1 MGDRARRRATEGDD
15 SDVPDPIGGN
25 ETPERAR
32 PRGTARASAYPHLT
46 TRRNGRA
53 SLGISPVE
61 VKTVVPDQVAPRLEF
76 EEFFRAEY
84 PGLVRAFYVLT
95 ADWAEAEELAQEA
108 MARAYE
114 RWERVGAMESP
125 AGYLYRVGVNL
136 NRHRLRHLA
145 VRARRLLAMTRD
157 AGSEQAPGVRREIA
171 EAIASL
177 SRGQREAFMLVEWLG
192 LNAEEAGQVLGIASA
207 SVRSRVH
214 RTKAALRDRLSDEG
228 GEPWTT

>member
-1 MGDRARRRATEGDD
+1 MNRPSDPRAPR
-15 SDVPDPIGGN
+15 N
-25 ETPERAR
+25 ERA
-32 PRGTARASAYPHLT
+32 PW
-46 TRRNGRA
+46 
-53 SLGISPVE
+53 GISRVE
-61 VKTVVPDQVAPRLEF
+61 VETVVPEHVAERLEF

-84 PGLVRAFYVLT
+84 QGLVRAFYVLT
-95 ADWAEAEELAQEA
+95 ADRAEAEELAQEA

-114 RWERVGAMESP
+114 RWDRVGAMESP
-125 AGYLYRVGVNL
+125 AGYLYRIGVNL

-157 AGSEQAPGVRREIA
+157 TQSEQAPGVRREIA

-192 LNAEEAGQVLGIASA
+192 LNAEEAGQVLGIAPA

-214 RTKAALRDRLSDEG
+214 RAKAALRSRLSDEG
-228 GEPWTT
+228 GEPWMT

>member
-1 MGDRARRRATEGDD
+1 
-15 SDVPDPIGGN
+15 
-25 ETPERAR
+25 
-32 PRGTARASAYPHLT
+32 
-46 TRRNGRA
+46 
-53 SLGISPVE
+53 
-61 VKTVVPDQVAPRLEF
+61 VKTVVPDQVAARLEF

-95 ADWAEAEELAQEA
+95 ADQGEAEELAQEA
-108 MARAYE
+108 MARAFE

-125 AGYLYRVGVNL
+125 AGYLYRIGLNL

-157 AGSEQAPGVRREIA
+157 AQSEQLPGVRGEIA

-192 LNAEEAGQVLGIASA
+192 LNAEETGGVLGIAPA
-207 SVRSRVH
+207 TVRSRVY
-214 RTKAALRDRLSDEG
+214 RAKTALRSRLSDEE
-228 GEPWTT
+228 GESWTT

>member
-1 MGDRARRRATEGDD
+1 
-15 SDVPDPIGGN
+15 
-25 ETPERAR
+25 
-32 PRGTARASAYPHLT
+32 
-46 TRRNGRA
+46 
-53 SLGISPVE
+53 
-61 VKTVVPDQVAPRLEF
+61 VKTAVQDHVAKRLEF

-95 ADWAEAEELAQEA
+95 ADRVEAEELAQEA

-114 RWERVGAMESP
+114 RWERVGAMKSP
-125 AGYLYRVGVNL
+125 AGYLYRTGVNL

-145 VRARRLLAMTRD
+145 VRARRLLAMARD
-157 AGSEQAPGVRREIA
+157 APSEQMPGVRREIA

-192 LNAEEAGQVLGIASA
+192 LNAEEASRVLGIAPG

-214 RTKAALRDRLSDEG
+214 RAKVALRARLSDEG
-228 GEPWTT
+228 GESWTT

>member
-1 MGDRARRRATEGDD
+1 
-15 SDVPDPIGGN
+15 
-25 ETPERAR
+25 
-32 PRGTARASAYPHLT
+32 
-46 TRRNGRA
+46 
-53 SLGISPVE
+53 LGINPVE

-95 ADWAEAEELAQEA
+95 ADQAEAEELAQEA

-114 RWERVGAMESP
+114 RWDRVGAMESP
-125 AGYLYRVGVNL
+125 AGYLYRIGVNL
-136 NRHRLRHLA
+136 NRHRVRHLA
-145 VRARRLLAMTRD
+145 VRARRLLAMTHD
-157 AGSEQAPGVRREIA
+157 ARSEQVPGVRREIA

-192 LNAEEAGQVLGIASA
+192 LNAAEAGRRLGIAPG

-214 RTKAALRDRLSDEG
+214 RAKAVLRAQLGDEG
-228 GEPWTT
+228 GESWTT

>member
-1 MGDRARRRATEGDD
+1 MSTGP
-15 SDVPDPIGGN
+15 V
-25 ETPERAR
+25 
-32 PRGTARASAYPHLT
+32 AYAHLP
-46 TRRNGRA
+46 TRRNERA

-61 VKTVVPDQVAPRLEF
+61 VKTVVPDQVAQRLEF

-84 PGLVRAFYVLT
+84 PGLARAFYVLT
-95 ADWAEAEELAQEA
+95 ADQAEAEELAQEA

-125 AGYLYRVGVNL
+125 AGYLYRIGVNL

-145 VRARRLLAMTRD
+145 VRARRLLAMARETR
-157 AGSEQAPGVRREIA
+157 SEEVPGVRREIA
-171 EAIASL
+171 EAIGAL

-192 LNAEEAGQVLGIASA
+192 LNAEEAGRVLGIAPA

-214 RTKAALRDRLSDEG
+214 RAKAALRSRLSDEG
-228 GEPWTT
+228 GESWTT

>member
-1 MGDRARRRATEGDD
+1 M
-15 SDVPDPIGGN
+15 
-25 ETPERAR
+25 
-32 PRGTARASAYPHLT
+32 
-46 TRRNGRA
+46 
-53 SLGISPVE
+53 
-61 VKTVVPDQVAPRLEF
+61 KTVIPDQVAQRLEF

-84 PGLVRAFYVLT
+84 PGLVKAFYVLT
-95 ADWAEAEELAQEA
+95 ADRAEAEELAQEA

-125 AGYLYRVGVNL
+125 AGYLYRIGVNL

-157 AGSEQAPGVRREIA
+157 AQSEHVPGVRREIA

-192 LNAEEAGQVLGIASA
+192 LNAEETGRVLGIAPA
-207 SVRSRVH
+207 SVRSGVH
-214 RTKAALRDRLSDEG
+214 RAKAALRGRLSDEG
-228 GEPWTT
+228 GESWTT